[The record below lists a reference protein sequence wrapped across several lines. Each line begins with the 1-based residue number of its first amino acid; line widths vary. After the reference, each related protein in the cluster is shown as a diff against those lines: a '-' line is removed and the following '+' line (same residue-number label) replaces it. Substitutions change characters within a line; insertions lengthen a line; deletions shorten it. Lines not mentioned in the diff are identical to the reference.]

1 MVASITGKSKLLAWL
16 CQEPST
22 GILAVIADYE
32 RQAISD
38 RTKAA
43 PGALK
48 ARGVRLGRPDNLTAE
63 AQQKGNAPSNTATE
77 LKSSL

>member
-1 MVASITGKSKLLAWL
+1 M
-16 CQEPST
+16 
-22 GILAVIADYE
+22 IADYE

-43 PGALK
+43 LGALE
-48 ARGVRLGRPDNLTAE
+48 ARGVRLGRPDNLTVE